1 MKKIVILFICVLS
14 AISIYGQEDPT
25 VTQRLKEKYD
35 VVYDYEGGYYGVNKN
50 LLKKGSVG
58 LCDRNGVEIVPCIY
72 DAVWSNQFKDY
83 GYCTVTKDGKKGVV
97 NKAGKLIIPCKYDDI
112 SIWYL
117 KENKV
122 LEVKSGDKAGAVNK
136 EGNEILPCK
145 FEKILVLEYGYIE
158 ATINGKVGL
167 YNHQGKSV
175 LPCEFDEIY
184 SHQLKEQDYCEVEI
198 NNKFGIYHKNG
209 KVLIPCLFE
218 SISSINQR
226 YGYWETKMDGKRGA
240 WNTEGKE
247 ILPSIYDDI
256 YYDVENNHFEVK
268 KESKRGIFDVDGKEI
283 IPCKFEWV
291 SKSGDYVVVTNDEKK
306 GLYSYNERKEIF
318 KCEYAWIGG
327 VQEGLVPFKKVK
339 DGKCGYM
346 DLTGKIII
354 PLIYDTV
361 SPFKDG
367 VAQVTK
373 DGITFLITHPIKG
386 TTLKVN
392 QGVKVPVD
400 VDIPITS
407 ILNDESFAFIF
418 ANEHYNHFAN
428 ADYAINDGKV
438 LAKYCQNTL
447 GMPENNVRYYEDA
460 TFGNMAN
467 ALKQIKD
474 IAEVYDGEAKIIFYF
489 SGFGITDEKSKNRFI
504 LPTDA
509 SLSALASTAYSVSE
523 LMTTLNEL
531 KTQYTLMIIDAPFDG
546 RDKGGKK
553 LSSDRGVALVKKTI
567 VPQESVIGL
576 IGSEQ
581 GNGYSCK
588 QLQHGLLTYTILEKL
603 KSTKG
608 NCSLSELL
616 NASRNRTKEE
626 SLKNIKELQT
636 PLKVV
641 SDKIDPILTNKKL

>member
-1 MKKIVILFICVLS
+1 MKKKVLFFICVILTS
-14 AISIYGQEDPT
+14 SLYGQENPS
-25 VTQRLKEKYD
+25 VTKRLKEKYD
-35 VVYDYEGGYYGVNKN
+35 FVHYIDGGYYSVDQNMF
-50 LLKKGSVG
+50 KKGDVG
-58 LCDRNGVEIVPCIY
+58 ICDNRGVEIVPCIY
-72 DAVWSNQFKDY
+72 DEVRPYQFKDY

-175 LPCEFDEIY
+175 LPCEFDKIY

-240 WNTEGKE
+240 WNTEGEE

-291 SKSGDYVVVTNDEKK
+291 LKIGDYVVVTNDEKE

-327 VQEGLVPFKKVK
+327 VQEDLIPFQKEKE
-339 DGKCGYM
+339 GKCGYM
-346 DLTGKIII
+346 DLTGKVVI
-354 PLIYDTV
+354 PLAYDAV

-373 DGITFLITHPIKG
+373 DGITDLITHPSKG
-386 TTLKVN
+386 TTLKVTK
-392 QGVKVPVD
+392 GSDVSVD
-400 VDIPITS
+400 MDIPKTS
-407 ILNDESFAFIF
+407 IQSDESFAFIF
-418 ANEHYNHFAN
+418 ANEHYNYFGN

-438 LAKYCQNTL
+438 LADYCKSTL

-460 TFGNMAN
+460 TFGNIAD
-467 ALKQIKD
+467 ALKRIKD
-474 IAEVYDGEAKIIFYF
+474 IAEVYDGDAKIIFYF
-489 SGFGITDEKSKNRFI
+489 SGLGIANEKDADRYI
-504 LPTDA
+504 LPADA
-509 SLSALASTAYSVSE
+509 SLSALTSTAYNVSE
-523 LMTTLNEL
+523 LMAILNQL

-546 RDKGGKK
+546 RDKGGNK
-553 LSSDRGVALVKKTI
+553 LSSDRGVAIINKTI
-567 VPQESVIGL
+567 RPQENVIGL

-588 QLQHGLLTYTILEKL
+588 QLQHSILTYTILEKL
-603 KSTKG
+603 KVTKG
-608 NCSLSELL
+608 DCSLSELL
-616 NASRNRTKEE
+616 ETSCKRTKEE
-626 SLKNIKELQT
+626 SLKIIKEVQK
-636 PLKVV
+636 PVRIV
-641 SDKIDPILTNKKL
+641 SDKMDNVLISKKL